1 MTMNLSRQGFLGASS
16 EETLSKASVAI
27 VGLCGGGSH
36 VAQQLA
42 HVGIGS
48 VILVDHDVA
57 DDTNL
62 NRMVGLTAADVV
74 AGEPKVNVLNRLIK
88 AVNPNADIQ
97 LFPMKWQSCAD
108 HLKHCT
114 AIFGCVD
121 SYSER
126 DQLER
131 FARRHM
137 VPYIDVGMD
146 VHGSNGQHHM
156 TGQIIVSLPG
166 HACMRCM
173 GFINET
179 VLTQEAQKY
188 GAVGG
193 KPQVVWPNGVLA
205 SMAVG
210 QLISLLCPWHPNLSP
225 SLYLDYDGNR
235 FTVTP
240 NHRLAHIDHGA
251 CAHFSGRDALGDVV
265 W

>member
-1 MTMNLSRQGFLGASS
+1 MTINLARQSFLGSHS
-16 EETLSKASVAI
+16 ENTLRQSVVAV

-42 HVGIGS
+42 HVGVGS
-48 VILVDHDVA
+48 ILLVDHDIA

-62 NRMVGLTAADVV
+62 NRMVGLTMTDVMT
-74 AGEPKVNVLNRLIK
+74 GESKVNVLDRLIK
-88 AVNPNADIQ
+88 SVNPSADVK
-97 LFPMKWQSCAD
+97 LFQTEWQYCTD

-121 SYSER
+121 SYGER

-131 FARRHM
+131 FTRRHM
-137 VPYIDVGMD
+137 IPYIDIGMD
-146 VHGSNGQHHM
+146 VHGSHGKHHV

-173 GFINET
+173 GFLTDE
-179 VLTQEAQKY
+179 VLAQEAQKY

-205 SMAVG
+205 STAVG
-210 QLISLLCPWHPNLSP
+210 QMISLLCPWHPDFSP

-235 FTVTP
+235 FTVSP
-240 NHRLAHIDHGA
+240 NRRLAYIEQASCD
-251 CAHFSGRDALGDVV
+251 HFSGLDALGDIA

>member
-1 MTMNLSRQGFLGASS
+1 MTMNLSRQSFLGSNS
-16 EETLSKASVAI
+16 EEALSKASVAI

-48 VILVDHDVA
+48 VILVDHDIA

-74 AGEPKVNVLNRLIK
+74 AGEPKVNVLNRLITS
-88 AVNPNADIQ
+88 VNASARVQ
-97 LFPMKWQSCAD
+97 SFRMKWQSCAD

-137 VPYIDVGMD
+137 IPYIDVGMD

-173 GFINET
+173 GFINEE
-179 VLTQEAQKY
+179 VLAREAQKY

-210 QLISLLCPWHPNLSP
+210 QLVSLLCPWHPDLSP

-235 FTVTP
+235 FTVSP
-240 NHRLAHIDHGA
+240 NHRLAHIEQGS
-251 CAHFSGRDALGDVV
+251 CKHFSGSDALGDVP

>member
-1 MTMNLSRQGFLGASS
+1 MTMNLSRQSFLGPNS
-16 EETLSKASVAI
+16 EETLAKSSVAI

-42 HVGIGS
+42 HVGIGALL
-48 VILVDHDVA
+48 LVDHDVA

-62 NRMVGLTAADVV
+62 NRMVGLTAADVEAV
-74 AGEPKVNVLNRLIK
+74 EPKVNVLNRLITS
-88 AVNPNADIQ
+88 VNKGARVQ
-97 LFPMKWQSCAD
+97 SFQMRWQSCAD

-121 SYSER
+121 SYTER

-131 FARRHM
+131 FARRHLI
-137 VPYIDVGMD
+137 PYIDVGMD
-146 VHGSNGQHHM
+146 VHGNNGQHHL

-173 GFINET
+173 GFLNEHA
-179 VLTQEAQKY
+179 LTKEAQKY
-188 GAVGG
+188 GAAGG

-210 QLISLLCPWHPNLSP
+210 QLITLLCPWHPDLLP

-240 NHRLAHIDHGA
+240 NHRMVHIDQSE
-251 CAHFSGRDALGDVV
+251 CSHFSGRDALGDVV

>member
-1 MTMNLSRQGFLGASS
+1 MTMNLSRQSFLGSNS
-16 EETLSKASVAI
+16 EETLCKASVAI

-48 VILVDHDVA
+48 VILVDHDLA

-62 NRMVGLTAADVV
+62 NRMVGLTAADV
-74 AGEPKVNVLNRLIK
+74 AADEPKVNVLNRLITSVHTS
-88 AVNPNADIQ
+88 ARVQ
-97 LFPMKWQSCAD
+97 SFQMRWQSCAD
-108 HLKHCT
+108 HLKHCN

-137 VPYIDVGMD
+137 IPYIDVGMD
-146 VHGSNGQHHM
+146 VHGGNGQHHM

-173 GFINET
+173 GFINEE

-210 QLISLLCPWHPNLSP
+210 QLISLLCPWHPDLSP

-235 FTVTP
+235 FTVSP
-240 NHRLAHIDHGA
+240 NHRLAHIEQGT
-251 CAHFSGRDALGDVV
+251 CEHFSGSDALGDVP